1 MGKSAIA
8 YLQVIGEIERVRRSS
23 YGEIMLNLG
32 LIGIR
37 LDSACSVEF
46 VTAKHMRVV
55 VDWAAC
61 DVDEQSCT

>member
-1 MGKSAIA
+1 
-8 YLQVIGEIERVRRSS
+8 
-23 YGEIMLNLG
+23 MLNLG

-46 VTAKHMRVV
+46 VTAKHTRVV
-55 VDWAAC
+55 VDWAAR